1 MTTATAR
8 RVLPWD
14 TIGVSLDRTANPQR
28 TWTVAEALHEA
39 GADFTVGKAP
49 LTASILG
56 PDGVTSVPL
65 TEKVATYRTDTND
78 VLGVVGTGYGVIQNV
93 DIFGCVDGISSQ
105 SGGSITAAGQRKGG
119 AQVFVT
125 TKLPDTVSFIDG
137 ADDVDFYLHATT
149 SHDGTGSLRIFLS
162 PIRLDCTNQ
171 MPLVIRTAKS
181 SITIRHTSNAKVQ
194 RQAVMDTL
202 GLSYTY
208 IDAFQQEV
216 QRLIEQPVN
225 TAGLRWLSDAVLG
238 KPEKG
243 ASDLMVRRYAERI
256 DTLMV
261 LWNAPHNAP
270 IVNTAW
276 GALNIIGEYVDWAAP
291 VRAKAGEKA
300 ERQAARILDSNDRI
314 KAKAQALLPA
324 LPAFV

>member
-8 RVLPWD
+8 RTLPWD

-39 GADFTVGKAP
+39 HADFTVDKAP

-78 VLGVVGTGYGVIQNV
+78 ILGVVGKGYGVIQNV
-93 DIFGCVDGISSQ
+93 DIFSCVDGIGSQ
-105 SGGSITAAGQRKGG
+105 SGGRITAAGQRKGG
-119 AQVFVT
+119 SQVFVT
-125 TKLPDTVSFIDG
+125 TKLPDTVTFIDG
-137 ADDVDFYLHATT
+137 ADEVDFYLHAMT
-149 SHDGTGSLRIFLS
+149 SHDGTGSLRIMVT

-171 MPLVIRTAKS
+171 IPLVIRTAKS

-216 QRLIEQPVN
+216 QRMIEQEVHLG
-225 TAGLRWLSDAVLG
+225 GLIRLSDMVLG

-243 ASDLMVRRYAERI
+243 ASDLTVRRYAERQ
-256 DTLMV
+256 DTLQV
-261 LWNAPHNAP
+261 LWNAPHNAT
-270 IVNTAW
+270 VKNTAW
-276 GALNIIGEYVDWAAP
+276 GALNVLGEYVDWAAP

-300 ERQAARILDSNDRI
+300 ERQAARILDANDRV

-324 LPAFV
+324 LV